1 MSEIFHKGELEVQ
14 KQVGEHLMANSVGRI
29 ITDTI
34 PIAAIN
40 FIEKQPLAIVS
51 STDSVDNVWVSLF
64 IGDFG
69 FVKVPNANTI
79 SFDKKKIYSSS
90 TDIVYKHLERENS
103 TIGTLFI
110 ELSTRIRFRINGRV
124 SINNDDIEVAI
135 EESYPNCP
143 KYIQQ
148 RVISDPKPFK
158 TTEATIEN
166 GIKLNEYIK
175 KWITSA
181 DTFFIGSKSD
191 GDKLDASHRGGNKGF
206 IELKDN
212 VLKIPDYKGNSL
224 YNTLG
229 NIHQNSKAGLL
240 FIDFE
245 KGDTLQLSGTSK
257 VLFNQNTED
266 DIQKTGGTGRYL
278 LFNIEQWIKT
288 ENHHRV
294 DWEFLSNSPFN
305 P

>member
-14 KQVGEHLMANSVGRI
+14 KQVGEHLMASSVGRI
-29 ITDTI
+29 ITNTI
-34 PIAAIN
+34 PAGAIN
-40 FIEKQPLAIVS
+40 FIEKQPLAIAC
-51 STDSVDNVWVSLF
+51 STDSTDNVWVSLL

-69 FVKVPNANTI
+69 FVKVPNPNSI

-90 TDIVYKHLERENS
+90 IDIIYKNLEIENS

-124 SINNDDIEVAI
+124 SINNDEIKVAV

-148 RVISDPKPFK
+148 RIISDPKPFK
-158 TTEATIEN
+158 NTEAVNETGVE
-166 GIKLNEYIK
+166 LNEHLT

-191 GDKLDASHRGGNKGF
+191 SNKLDASHRGGNKGF
-206 IELKDN
+206 IELKDG

-245 KGDTLQLSGTSK
+245 KGNTLQLSGTSQ
-257 VLFNQNTED
+257 VLFNQNTEED
-266 DIQKTGGTGRYL
+266 MTKTGGTGRYL
-278 LFNIEQWIKT
+278 LFSIEQWIKT
-288 ENHHRV
+288 ENHHDV
-294 DWEFLSNSPFN
+294 DWEFLSNSPYN